1 MTPGSI
7 LIASSTN
14 GFSTRFKRWLKFA
27 LQWECDLDHQGNIK
41 VEHLGDGAGVTF
53 AGLTSR
59 DDGLP
64 ESPSPIWVA
73 ETYQKKYWI
82 APQAEVMPMPV
93 GEVVANYALNC
104 GPGRAAKFLQSA
116 LNDFGGGAK
125 IEVDGVIGPRTIQAA
140 WKVPNSAEL
149 ALGII
154 AKSQSYY
161 AKIALQGR
169 EQWLNGWINRN
180 RALRETFCA

>member
-1 MTPGSI
+1 MTPDSI
-7 LIASSTN
+7 LIACSTN
-14 GFSTRFKRWLKFA
+14 GFSTRFKRWLKFS
-27 LQWECDLDHQGNIK
+27 LQWECDLDHDGQIK
-41 VEHLGDGAGVTF
+41 VEHLGDGPDNMATF

-64 ESPSPIWVA
+64 ESPDPIWVA
-73 ETYQKKYWI
+73 QTYQNKYWLSC
-82 APQAEVMPMPV
+82 QAEVMPMPV

-104 GPGRAAKFLQSA
+104 GLGRATKFLQSS
-116 LNDFGGGAK
+116 LNDFGAK
-125 IEVDGVIGPRTIQAA
+125 IEADGIIGPKTIQAA
-140 WKVPNSAEL
+140 WKVHNSAEL

-180 RALRETFCA
+180 RALREEFCA

>member
-27 LQWECDLDHQGNIK
+27 LQWECDLDHEGNIK
-41 VEHLGDGAGVTF
+41 VENLGDGAGTTF

-82 APQAEVMPMPV
+82 GPQAEVMPMPV

-104 GPGRAAKFLQSA
+104 GPSRASRFLQAA
-116 LNDFGGGAK
+116 LNDFGAK
-125 IEVDGVIGPRTIQAA
+125 IEEDGVIGTRTIQAA

-161 AKIALQGR
+161 EKIALQGR
-169 EQWLNGWINRN
+169 EQWLNGWTNRN